1 MGAFRQPKFGSFI
14 DYVMLSYSKKSE
26 LGTLTC
32 HKCTFNSIYRVFQKF
47 FPIVN
52 CILPK
57 AFNASLGKRKL
68 IQVRTLSK

>member
-1 MGAFRQPKFGSFI
+1 MGAFRQPKFGSFN
-14 DYVMLSYSKKSE
+14 DYFMLCYSKKSK

-32 HKCTFNSIYRVFQKF
+32 DKCIFSSIYRVFQKI

-57 AFNASLGKRKL
+57 AFNASVGKCKL

>member
-1 MGAFRQPKFGSFI
+1 MGALRQPKFGSFN
-14 DYVMLSYSKKSE
+14 DYVMSCYSKKSE

-32 HKCTFNSIYRVFQKF
+32 YKCIFSSIYRVFQKF

-52 CILPK
+52 CILRK
-57 AFNASLGKRKL
+57 VFNASLGKCKL

>member
-1 MGAFRQPKFGSFI
+1 MGALRKPNFGSFN
-14 DYVMLSYSKKSE
+14 DYVMLCYSKKSE

-32 HKCTFNSIYRVFQKF
+32 HKCIFSSIYRVFQKF

-52 CILPK
+52 CILRK
-57 AFNASLGKRKL
+57 AFNASLGKCKL